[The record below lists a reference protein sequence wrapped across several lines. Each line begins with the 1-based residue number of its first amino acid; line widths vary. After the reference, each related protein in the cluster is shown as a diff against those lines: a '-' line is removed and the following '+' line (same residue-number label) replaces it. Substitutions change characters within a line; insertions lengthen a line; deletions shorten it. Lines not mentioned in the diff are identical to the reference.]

1 MDSAEI
7 RLESEKSEVAWT
19 WYYTTGNTKKAQKMY
34 LMRVK
39 VQGKNHKW
47 LDRDREFNTGQSP
60 ILGM

>member
-1 MDSAEI
+1 MDAAEI

-19 WYYTTGNTKKAQKMY
+19 WYYTIGNTKKAQKMY

-47 LDRDREFNTGQSP
+47 LDKETKSY
-60 ILGM
+60 ILGRVQY